1 MKRPGVIAHGWLSTL
16 LALPRRAFLMI
27 IMSVPGIAFG
37 ASFDDAAVLPDP
49 PLAGQRLSF
58 VATLPAISCFNDL
71 IVRDVV
77 TTGREIKI
85 SYSITPAVTPIC
97 FSTSPPLFLNEP
109 IGVLAPGSYTVRAL
123 GDFNGVPVTPVE
135 VRFNVPTSP
144 AAAVEYYRAEADHY
158 FIASALDEIAKLDA
172 GDFDGWQRTG
182 QSFPVVPAT
191 LSIAAGFSPVC
202 RYYGKPEAGL
212 DSHFYSASPAEC
224 ATVVERFADAW
235 LLESASV
242 FSVALPSAI
251 DGQCEP
257 GSTPVYRLFN
267 NRPDVNHRYTTSL
280 STRDEMIAAGW
291 VPEGFGPQ
299 AVAMCAP

>member
-1 MKRPGVIAHGWLSTL
+1 
-16 LALPRRAFLMI
+16 
-27 IMSVPGIAFG
+27 
-37 ASFDDAAVLPDP
+37 
-49 PLAGQRLSF
+49 
-58 VATLPAISCFNDL
+58 
-71 IVRDVV
+71 
-77 TTGREIKI
+77 
-85 SYSITPAVTPIC
+85 
-97 FSTSPPLFLNEP
+97 
-109 IGVLAPGSYTVRAL
+109 VLAPGSYTVRAL
-123 GDFNGVPVTPVE
+123 GDFNGAPVTPVE

-242 FSVALPSAI
+242 FSVALPSAT

>member
-16 LALPRRAFLMI
+16 LALLRRAFLMI
-27 IMSVPGIAFG
+27 IVSVPGIAFG

-49 PLAGQRLSF
+49 PLSGQRLSF

-123 GDFNGVPVTPVE
+123 GDFNGAPVTPVE

-191 LSIAAGFSPVC
+191 LSIADAP
-202 RYYGKPEAGL
+202 
-212 DSHFYSASPAEC
+212 DSASLNSEYPRLYA
-224 ATVVERFADAW
+224 RFAD
-235 LLESASV
+235 L
-242 FSVALPSAI
+242 
-251 DGQCEP
+251 
-257 GSTPVYRLFN
+257 
-267 NRPDVNHRYTTSL
+267 
-280 STRDEMIAAGW
+280 IAAGESD
-291 VPEGFGPQ
+291 VDLSPLHLVTEALRIGEHVETEPFAFERGT
-299 AVAMCAP
+299 V